1 MPDAGLTRD
10 RSPRT
15 EAASISSTVG
25 NADLRL
31 AGSTRARGRLCH
43 SLWHFFGAGQF
54 CHSLWQK
61 SPGLRVS
68 PKEGNHPA
76 NVPCRE
82 PLEFG
87 QLTLQFGG

>member
-43 SLWHFFGAGQF
+43 SFWHFLGAGQF
-54 CHSLWQK
+54 CHSLWQNLA
-61 SPGLRVS
+61 GLRVS

-76 NVPCRE
+76 NVPCGESPEFRE
-82 PLEFG
+82 LIP
-87 QLTLQFGG
+87 QFRG